1 MNKYRYGRVQEKKKE
16 KGRVLEDWGKYMV
29 IELANKFAQSEEFT
43 LSFFLHLTS
52 FLISLGLN
60 FSCFLTK
67 KKGGDEATDC
77 YRTTV

>member
-1 MNKYRYGRVQEKKKE
+1 M
-16 KGRVLEDWGKYMV
+16 LDDWGKYMV
-29 IELANKFAQSEEFT
+29 IELADKFAQSKEFT

-60 FSCFLTK
+60 CSYFRT

-77 YRTTV
+77 YGIIIWTRQHLSSGDESSL